1 MVTTVMGVERVGG
14 LDTLARVGTAL
25 ADGTRR
31 RILVRLLDG
40 PAYPAELAGLLGT
53 GRANVSNHL
62 ACLRGCGLVV
72 AEREGRF
79 VRYQLAHPDLAG
91 ALRLLAGVPLA
102 TEPGHADLDGRR

>member
-1 MVTTVMGVERVGG
+1 MATIVVGVDQKEE

-25 ADGTRR
+25 ADDKRR

-40 PAYPAELAGLLGT
+40 PAYPAELADLLGT

-62 ACLRGCGLVV
+62 ACLRGCGLVI
-72 AEREGRF
+72 AQREGRF
-79 VRYQLAHPDLAG
+79 VCYQLAHPGLAA

>member
-1 MVTTVMGVERVGG
+1 M
-14 LDTLARVGTAL
+14 
-25 ADGTRR
+25 
-31 RILVRLLDG
+31 RLLDG
-40 PAYPAELAGLLGT
+40 PAYPAELADLLAT

-62 ACLRGCGLVV
+62 ACLRGCGLVT

-79 VRYQLAHPDLAG
+79 VRYQVAHPALAE